1 MELEAVTHDLRWIA
15 SRGDIQTTHAILLT
29 DSTSLLQKMKSG
41 MGSPDW
47 NVPMVDIHLR
57 KLLGMYCHGHAGV
70 KGNHRADRLAAK
82 ATHTCFSEALKC
94 WGAWDTACGHKAKD
108 ITPSLAGRREARKE
122 EALDDLPWKDE
133 RGPSSIRRTLEPFQR
148 QRWGNFSET
157 GWSAYGPFWAHRY
170 HLEQNWAKLN
180 WKESLPYYST
190 TTATTA
196 ATTTTAVDFDTIVSG
211 EYCCALESTTEGLH
225 FCVQTFY

>member
-1 MELEAVTHDLRWIA
+1 MYTDGPVTKDQSGWGFTVNQGATTIDEDNAAYTVSTSSLTMELEAVTHDLRWIA

-29 DSTSLLQKMKSG
+29 DSMSLLQKMKSG

-94 WGAWDTACGHKAKD
+94 
-108 ITPSLAGRREARKE
+108 
-122 EALDDLPWKDE
+122 
-133 RGPSSIRRTLEPFQR
+133 
-148 QRWGNFSET
+148 
-157 GWSAYGPFWAHRY
+157 
-170 HLEQNWAKLN
+170 
-180 WKESLPYYST
+180 
-190 TTATTA
+190 
-196 ATTTTAVDFDTIVSG
+196 
-211 EYCCALESTTEGLH
+211 
-225 FCVQTFY
+225 